1 MKESSLIEMRN
12 RIDVLES
19 AVTYCLTT
27 IKELEGYIAT
37 KAAENVEVID
47 AEEAV
52 IE

>member
-37 KAAENVEVID
+37 KAAETAEIIDTEEV
-47 AEEAV
+47 V

>member
-1 MKESSLIEMRN
+1 MRN